1 MRTFFL
7 IFYHFRRANIHA
19 AVLPEGR
26 PKQVIILPYSP
37 STQMDMVWTLV
48 IDFLEIFL
56 LLSSSMP
63 IDTNDKLKFG
73 GEMFPGPLF

>member
-1 MRTFFL
+1 
-7 IFYHFRRANIHA
+7 
-19 AVLPEGR
+19 
-26 PKQVIILPYSP
+26 
-37 STQMDMVWTLV
+37 MDMVWTLV

-63 IDTNDKLKFG
+63 IDTNDKIKFG